1 MNTETKLSS
10 RRLVVKTMTAIG
22 AAVAAPALLGGM
34 RGAHAERLNPTR
46 LSDGIVKIGVLT
58 DLNGPYRDFAGPGSV
73 LATRMAVEEFGGTM
87 FGKPIEVV
95 YADHQNKP
103 DIGSAIARE
112 WFSVGQV
119 DMVVDMPN
127 SGVALAVQQIA
138 REAGRVS
145 INSSASTTDLTGKSC
160 SPTGLHWTSDAYAQA
175 HGTARALMQRGDD
188 TWFFLTVDYTGGYTL
203 EDSAR
208 PVILGQGGKVLGSV
222 RHPLNTA
229 DFSSYLLQAQSS
241 GAKVVALANGGND
254 TINAI
259 KQAAEFGL
267 MSNGQQLVGLF
278 VNITDIHSLGLK
290 ITQDIIF
297 TTAFY
302 WNLDD
307 QTRAFARRFQAR
319 HAAMPSQYQ
328 AGIYSAVTHYL
339 KAIDACGTDEALPV
353 VSQMKATPVEDFFA
367 RHGHL
372 REDGRMVH
380 DMFLVQV
387 KKPEASTSEWDL
399 YEVLATIPAAEAFR
413 PLSEGNCT
421 LVKKGM

>member
-1 MNTETKLSS
+1 MDKETKLSR
-10 RRLVVKTMTAIG
+10 RRLLAKTMAGVG
-22 AAVAAPALLGGM
+22 AGIVAPAVFGGT
-34 RGAHAERLNPTR
+34 GLVHAKPAGPPV

-58 DLNGPYRDFAGPGSV
+58 DLNGPYRDFSGPGSV
-73 LATRMAVEEFGGTM
+73 VATRMAVEDFGGKM

-95 YADHQNKP
+95 FADHQNKP

-119 DMVVDMPN
+119 DMIIDMPN
-127 SGVALAVQQIA
+127 SGVALAVQQVA
-138 REAGRVS
+138 REAGRVT
-145 INSSASTTDLTGKSC
+145 INSSASSTDLTGKSC

-175 HGTARALMQRGDD
+175 HGTAHALMQRGDT
-188 TWFFLTVDYTGGYTL
+188 TWFFITVDYTGGYTL

-208 PVILGQGGKVLGSV
+208 AVILGEGGSVAGSV

-229 DFSSYLLQAQSS
+229 DFSSFLLRAQSS

-267 MSNGQQLVGLF
+267 MSRGQQLVGLF

-290 ITQDIIF
+290 TTQKIIF
-297 TTAFY
+297 TTGYY
-302 WNLDD
+302 WDYDD
-307 QTRAFARRFQAR
+307 KTRAFARRFHAR
-319 HAAMPSQYQ
+319 HNAMPTQYQ
-328 AGIYSAVTHYL
+328 AGINSAVTHYL

-353 VSQMKATPVEDFFA
+353 VTQMKATPVEDFFA
-367 RHGHL
+367 RNGHL

-387 KKPEASTSEWDL
+387 KTPEASKAEWDL
-399 YEVLATIPAAEAFR
+399 YTVLATIPADQAFR
-413 PLSEGNCT
+413 PLSEGGCAFI
-421 LVKKGM
+421 KKGT